1 MNNPINLMWNAKN
14 RNQPYWPTLKLI
26 LSSLIVFNFYLN
38 LNNKHDF
45 SLLINIFDLTLIP
58 MFVFIVAFITK
69 NTKWKSWRHHLLP
82 PLIIYFTFQTI
93 DVIPIYFSGQ
103 LDLNT
108 YLLFPQNGVWF
119 FLATPIWQAIFLL
132 LPSYIKSSKFCL
144 FTILTISLLI
154 AYLTKNYSSEISTF
168 FAIIHYFPFFIMAYL
183 IDEKY
188 IISLRKL
195 SFFIILCI
203 LILAILSLYHQ
214 TKINDFITYLTNG
227 NIFSSQFLIY
237 ILNFSIGITL
247 GLVIIYFAISTD
259 KYAKISNNALGIYLI
274 HPIICF
280 ILLQSLKFFDMQITS
295 PLVIILT
302 LSTIA
307 ITLLL
312 ASNSIIHWFIDPV
325 LNFTFKGRLLKK

>member
-1 MNNPINLMWNAKN
+1 MNNQINLMWSAKN

-38 LNNKHDF
+38 LNDEHDF
-45 SLLINIFDLTLIP
+45 SLLIRIFDLTLIP

-69 NTKWKSWRHHLLP
+69 NTTWKSWRNHLIP

-93 DVIPIYFSGQ
+93 DAIPLYFSGQ

-108 YLLFPQNGVWF
+108 YLLFPQHGVWF

-132 LPSYIKSSKFCL
+132 FPSYIKNSKFCL
-144 FTILTISLLI
+144 FIILTLSLLI
-154 AYLTKNYSSEISTF
+154 AYLTKDYSAKISTF
-168 FAIIHYFPFFIMAYL
+168 FAIIHYFPFFIMAYF
-183 IDEKY
+183 INEKN
-188 IISLRKL
+188 IFSLRKSSL
-195 SFFIILCI
+195 FIILCI
-203 LILAILSLYHQ
+203 FILTISALYYQ
-214 TKINDFITYLTNG
+214 TKISDFITSIDNE
-227 NIFSSQFLIY
+227 NIFISQFFIY
-237 ILNFSIGITL
+237 IFSFLIGISL
-247 GLVIIYFAISTD
+247 GLIIIYFALSTD
-259 KYAKISNNALGIYLI
+259 KYAKTSNNALGIYLI

-280 ILLQSLKFFDMQITS
+280 ILLQSLKFFDIQITL

-325 LNFTFKGRLLKK
+325 LNHKK